1 MRIALIIKAVAVLL
15 MLAVVGGTIYLM
27 KEYTGSVQDL
37 PGAMMERQRM
47 VEEKLKTKTEEGGS
61 SVMNL
66 VKKRFNEPRNY
77 WPKNPWRKQRKR

>member
-15 MLAVVGGTIYLM
+15 MLGVIGGTVYLI

-47 VEEKLKTKTEEGGS
+47 VEEKLKTKTEERDTSG
-61 SVMNL
+61 
-66 VKKRFNEPRNY
+66 NEPGE
-77 WPKNPWRKQRKR
+77 KAFQRAKELLAE